1 MWDLIVTI
9 VIGLLAGAV
18 AKFIMPGK
26 DPGGI
31 LITILLGIG
40 GAVVFR
46 YVGDALNIYPEGGF
60 LQFVGAVIGAIV
72 ILVIYRAIRGRQQ
85 AQP

>member
-1 MWDLIVTI
+1 MGWIIWQI
-9 VIGLLAGAV
+9 VIGLLAGIA

-31 LITILLGIG
+31 IITILLGIG
-40 GAVVFR
+40 GAVVFSQLGR
-46 YVGDALNIYPEGGF
+46 LLGF
-60 LQFVGAVIGAIV
+60 YTESEFGQFVGAVIGAIV

>member
-9 VIGLLAGAV
+9 VIGFFAGGIAM
-18 AKFIMPGK
+18 FLTPGR
-26 DPGGI
+26 DPGGFI
-31 LITILLGIG
+31 ITILLGIG
-40 GAVVFR
+40 GALLFR
-46 YVGDALNIYPEGGF
+46 YVGDALGIYPEGGF

-85 AQP
+85 TP